1 MRREAPS
8 KEVALLSPSLLW
20 LRFPPA
26 SSPASPSH
34 RLFFPSFLLLTTF
47 RPYPGRMP
55 EAASVPSSV
64 RADTETQMNETLP
77 SGASCP
83 GRRDALQD
91 RPTQA
96 QIIIKGTVCMVVEI
110 ARTL

>member
-1 MRREAPS
+1 MR
-8 KEVALLSPSLLW
+8 LS
-20 LRFPPA
+20 
-26 SSPASPSH
+26 
-34 RLFFPSFLLLTTF
+34 FFPSFLLLTTF
-47 RPYPGRMP
+47 GPILGSCP

-83 GRRDALQD
+83 GQRRDALQD
-91 RPTQA
+91 RPMQA
-96 QIIIKGTVCMVVEI
+96 QITIKGTVYMVVEI